1 MTFDKCLILVTIFQL
16 SSGSIENAP
25 VHLDL
30 NEINLV
36 QYDVRIEDQPIIVDN
51 VDSDSPAVQDDIMI
65 LPMTNKHGQKY
76 QCQLP
81 KPKEVNEGGKNFDPS
96 KPNDDNTEEEAVE
109 MSDLEKAKKLLQPMA
124 SQPCLL
130 RTKDWWTYE
139 LCYGKFIRQFH
150 MEEGKP
156 SGPILHLGYYHFDK
170 ELDEDLKNSE
180 TKIKRHHTQIYANGS
195 NCDLTGNARQTEVR
209 FECDPTSVMD
219 AIIQVDEPQSCQY
232 VITVLTS
239 KICAIPH
246 LRPPPVHKPVKI
258 ECRPL
263 LTSTE
268 YEKYQNYLKV
278 REKNTA
284 KKAEEIKDKHK
295 ASLLKALDGED
306 ISHIDVTTDEGMST
320 IEEMVGGK
328 LADKLVNELGA
339 IFGKPLKPKT
349 KLIQPENGGEAFE
362 VEEIKLRTGEMQSK
376 PVGLTAFQAIIK
388 DFITKAPS
396 KIEPKKKEVNL
407 DPRSDLSNEDEIIQ
421 ELVDT
426 VKKMTKDEMEA
437 LHDLKSTLKKNVQD
451 SIEDI
456 VEETEGEM
464 NLKLDGLERH
474 NAINELH
481 STFQDLM
488 SKLDKAEADI
498 NKVNEE
504 IEQLHDTIDGKDEV
518 IDKLKEEL
526 DEEQKKL
533 DEEFP
538 TGASKSPLKEPDPET
553 AEPDMDTKVNI
564 KVTNFG
570 ASHGATALKD
580 SPSEKRVIKHLERAI
595 KDKLFKAGLDTGG
608 RQIEVK
614 FITTSIP
621 SEVFGGKEDGGEG
634 VTDESMT
641 SEEAR
646 QFQGMIYNLMVGNQ
660 DAYEDIDNQRK
671 TEKSYH
677 FATSASDFEDEAET
691 EVDETVQPEVSD
703 DPVIPTDEENIVK

>member
-1 MTFDKCLILVTIFQL
+1 MAFDKYLIFAIFCRL
-16 SSGSIENAP
+16 TSGSAP
-25 VHLDL
+25 NSVFLDL

-36 QYDVRIEDQPIIVDN
+36 QYDVKIEDNPIVVDPLDK
-51 VDSDSPAVQDDIMI
+51 DSIGSPIQDDFIVI
-65 LPMTNKHGQKY
+65 PMTNKHGQKY
-76 QCQLP
+76 QCEVP
-81 KPKEVNEGGKNFDPS
+81 KPKDYKEDGENLDPS
-96 KPNDDNTEEEAVE
+96 KVDGESEEILE
-109 MSDLEKAKKLLQPMA
+109 MSDLEKAKKLLEPMA

-139 LCYGKFIRQFH
+139 FCYGKSVRQFH

-156 SGPILHLGYYHFDK
+156 SGPILHLGHYDYDK

-195 NCDLTGNARQTEVR
+195 QCDLTGNARQTEVR

-219 AIIQVDEPQSCQY
+219 AIIQVDEPQSCAY
-232 VITVLTS
+232 VLTVLTS

-246 LRPPPVHKPVKI
+246 LRPPAVHKPVKI

-263 LTSTE
+263 LTLTE
-268 YEKYQNYLKV
+268 YDKYQNHLKV
-278 REKNTA
+278 KEINAA
-284 KKAEEIKDKHK
+284 KKAEEVKDKHR

-306 ISHIDVTTDEGMST
+306 ISHIDVTTDEGMNT

-339 IFGKPLKPKT
+339 IFGKPLKPTT
-349 KLIQPENGGEAFE
+349 KWIEPETGGESFE
-362 VEEIKLRTGEMQSK
+362 VEEIKLSSGEVQSK
-376 PVGLTAFQAIIK
+376 PVEKNAFQALVNK
-388 DFITKAPS
+388 FAKSAH
-396 KIEPKKKEVNL
+396 EPKKKVVNL
-407 DPRSDLSNEDEIIQ
+407 DPRSDLSNEDEMIQ

-426 VKKMTKDEMEA
+426 VKKMSKDEMDA
-437 LHDLKSTLKKNVQD
+437 LSELKSTLQKNVQD
-451 SIEDI
+451 SLEDI
-456 VEETEGEM
+456 VDETEGEM
-464 NLKLDGLERH
+464 NMKLDGIERH
-474 NAINELH
+474 NAINELT
-481 STFQDLM
+481 STFQELM

-504 IEQLHDTIDGKDEV
+504 IEQLHDTIDGKEEV
-518 IDKLKEEL
+518 IDTLKKGILDDDNPENKNDHNPDKSTSQNTMKEET
-526 DEEQKKL
+526 EE
-533 DEEFP
+533 EE
-538 TGASKSPLKEPDPET
+538 
-553 AEPDMDTKVNI
+553 DMDTKVNI

-570 ASHGATALKD
+570 ASSATALKD

-595 KDKLFKAGLDTGG
+595 KNKLFKAGLDTGG

-621 SEVFGGKEDGGEG
+621 SEVFGANEKGGDGIE
-634 VTDESMT
+634 ESMT

-677 FATSASDFEDEAET
+677 FAASEFEKTA
-691 EVDETVQPEVSD
+691 DETDTKINDVISNTHAD
-703 DPVIPTDEENIVK
+703 DENVE

>member
-1 MTFDKCLILVTIFQL
+1 MTFDKCLIFSTIL
-16 SSGSIENAP
+16 HLTASSITNS

-36 QYDVRIEDQPIIVDN
+36 QYDVKIQDQPIIVGSEESQSS
-51 VDSDSPAVQDDIMI
+51 VAQDDVII

-81 KPKEVNEGGKNFDPS
+81 KTKELNEDGKNVDPS
-96 KPNDDNTEEEAVE
+96 KNSHETEQETVE
-109 MSDLEKAKKLLQPMA
+109 MSDLEKAKKLLEPMA

-139 LCYGKFIRQFH
+139 FCYGKSIRQFH
-150 MEEGKP
+150 MEDGKP
-156 SGPILHLGYYHFDK
+156 SGPILHLGFYAYDK

-180 TKIKRHHTQIYANGS
+180 TKIKRHHTQTYSNGS
-195 NCDLTGNARQTEVR
+195 QCDLTGNARETEVR

-219 AIIQVDEPQSCQY
+219 SIIQVDEPQSCQY
-232 VITVLTS
+232 VITVMTS

-268 YEKYQNYLKV
+268 YDKYQNYLKV
-278 REKNTA
+278 KELNA
-284 KKAEEIKDKHK
+284 VKKAEETKDKHK

-349 KLIQPENGGEAFE
+349 KLIQPENGRDPFE
-362 VEEIKLRTGEMQSK
+362 IEEVKLRSGEFQSK
-376 PVGLTAFQAIIK
+376 PVEKNEFESVIK
-388 DFITKAPS
+388 NFVKTPPTKKAVN
-396 KIEPKKKEVNL
+396 KKVNL

-426 VKKMTKDEMEA
+426 VKKMSKDEMEA
-437 LHDLKSTLKKNVQD
+437 LSELKSTLKKNVQD

-464 NLKLDGLERH
+464 NMKLDGLERH

-481 STFQDLM
+481 STFQELM

-498 NKVNEE
+498 SKVNEE
-504 IEQLHDTIDGKDEV
+504 IEHLHDTIDGKEEE
-518 IDKLKEEL
+518 IDTLKKELGEEPTASKTPIKEE
-526 DEEQKKL
+526 
-533 DEEFP
+533 
-538 TGASKSPLKEPDPET
+538 PESG
-553 AEPDMDTKVNI
+553 EDIESKVNI

-570 ASHGATALKD
+570 ASGATALKD

-621 SEVFGGKEDGGEG
+621 SEVFGGKETGGEG
-634 VTDESMT
+634 VADESMT

-677 FATSASDFEDEAET
+677 FATSEFEKT
-691 EVDETVQPEVSD
+691 NFDETAPEVSD
-703 DPVIPTDEENIVK
+703 VVIPSDEETVK